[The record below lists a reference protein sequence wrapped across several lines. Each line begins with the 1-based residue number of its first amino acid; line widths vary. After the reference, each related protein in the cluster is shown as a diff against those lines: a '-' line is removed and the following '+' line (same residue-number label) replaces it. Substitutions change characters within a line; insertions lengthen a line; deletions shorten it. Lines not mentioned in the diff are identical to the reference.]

1 MWVAA
6 FGKPFG
12 NLFLY
17 KAAVSSAHQLTD
29 WLRID
34 ATSTRHCN
42 WNGNRAISALA
53 PTRAKRSFSE
63 ALADRNSMPYVEYDN
78 LQEALPPRRV
88 RFYRTGGTILLG

>member
-1 MWVAA
+1 MKLMSVIV
-6 FGKPFG
+6 
-12 NLFLY
+12 LFISVI
-17 KAAVSSAHQLTD
+17 VS
-29 WLRID
+29 
-34 ATSTRHCN
+34 
-42 WNGNRAISALA
+42 ISALA